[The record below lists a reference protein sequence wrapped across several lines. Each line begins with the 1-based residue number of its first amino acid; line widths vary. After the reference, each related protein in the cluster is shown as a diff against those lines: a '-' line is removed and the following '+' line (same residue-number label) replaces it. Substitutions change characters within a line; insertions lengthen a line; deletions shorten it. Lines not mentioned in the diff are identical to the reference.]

1 MLRRSLVAVLGILF
15 LIGPATFADAAESAV
30 TYDRVEIAP
39 TKTSIYIGSVSMTM
53 PTFQRHGITY
63 LSTYSAKVFPYFF
76 ESEKGELSIDISDE
90 SLRQLEHG
98 DVIQFSGRGKNTDGE
113 ERRIEGRAIPTDARS
128 GKIKVRVFVSKRI
141 QLIFN
146 TTYRFPSEK

>member
-1 MLRRSLVAVLGILF
+1 MPRRPVVAVLGLLVF
-15 LIGPATFADAAESAV
+15 ALLATARATERPLP
-30 TYDRVEIAP
+30 TYRRVDIAP

-53 PTFQRHGITY
+53 PVFERRGITY
-63 LSTYSAKVFPYFF
+63 SSTYVAKVFPFFF

-90 SLRQLEHG
+90 SLRQLERG
-98 DVIQFSGRGKNTDGE
+98 EVVQFSGRGKNTEGD
-113 ERRIEGRAIPTDARS
+113 ERHIEGRAIPTDAHS

-146 TTYRFPSEK
+146 TSYRFPPTE

>member
-1 MLRRSLVAVLGILF
+1 MF
-15 LIGPATFADAAESAV
+15 LAPFATAAEETGHPS
-30 TYDRVEIAP
+30 TYDHVDIAP

-53 PTFQRHGITY
+53 PTFQRHGIAY
-63 LSTYSAKVFPYFF
+63 SSTYVAKVFPYFF

-90 SLRQLEHG
+90 TLRQLERG
-98 DVIQFSGRGKNTDGE
+98 AVIQFSGRGKNSDGE

-146 TTYRFPSEK
+146 TTYRFPPAE